1 MKGVLEVY
9 KRSEYTIK
17 GEFIEDIIDFMNKLT
32 KDKNKKIDNVDVYRY
47 DGSYKADIEVIDYD
61 IGDFSEVQH

>member
-1 MKGVLEVY
+1 
-9 KRSEYTIK
+9 
-17 GEFIEDIIDFMNKLT
+17 MNKLT